1 MEKAT
6 KNVLADMK
14 GWEPT
19 LQDDKKLQ
27 LLDYVQLLI
36 DNPKNNLIDLAH
48 ARMYHMIESHG
59 IEWSEDENGDNKPKY
74 KFYEKEIYGLQYTL
88 ERLTELFY
96 SGGRLLPTRKRIIL
110 LMGPVGGGKSTI
122 ASLLKRGLEEYSE
135 TENGKIYTLIGC
147 PLHEDPLH
155 ALPNQFREQ
164 LTNEYGFYIEGK
176 LCPAC
181 QYKLDKEFNGDFRK
195 FEVNR
200 IIFSEQKRMGIGTFL
215 PSDIKSQSIDEL
227 IGSINLSKIAEIG
240 IESDPRAYTFDGEL
254 NIANRG
260 MVELVEILKSDPKFL
275 YVFLTLA
282 QENQIKT
289 PKFPFIYEDLVILA
303 HTNETEWVKFMG
315 KPENEALRDRIITV
329 LCPYVLEVNN
339 ETKIYNKEWNNSSDS
354 KDVAVAPRTLDLCA
368 TFAILSRLDEPK
380 DKNVDLVKKMKAYNG
395 EEVEGLKSSEV
406 RQMRLESEREGM
418 MGIGPR
424 YIMNCISQAATRA
437 REEYCNLTS
446 EEKTQMCYG
455 IDNID
460 EYGPSIDAIDIMR
473 VLSDSIDNDPE
484 LGNEKKEEYRKLL
497 EMAREE
503 LDKQLKEDIQK
514 VFCFEFEKEAEV
526 LFRNYLNNVIAFI
539 SKEKIKDPITGRE
552 IDADETLMKSV
563 ETMIK
568 ISEGSKE
575 QHRQSIVNRFS
586 RAAQKGKEFD
596 FNTHSDLREAITK
609 RIFEERK
616 DTIQITTTALH
627 PDKEKIGELNR
638 VIRRLSENGYT
649 PYSAA
654 KMVRYVGK
662 LLNR

>member
-6 KNVLADMK
+6 QNVLTDMK
-14 GWEPT
+14 AWVPT
-19 LQDDKKLQ
+19 LQDDKKLK
-27 LLDYVQLLI
+27 LFDYVSLLI
-36 DNPKNNLIDLAH
+36 DNPKSNLMDLAH
-48 ARMYHMIESHG
+48 ARMYHMIESYG
-59 IEWSEDENGDNKPKY
+59 IEWVENENGDNKPRY
-74 KFYEKEIYGLQYTL
+74 KFYEKEIYGLHDTL
-88 ERLTELFY
+88 GRLTELFH
-96 SGGRLLPTRKRIIL
+96 SGGRLLPTRKRIIM

-122 ASLLKRGLEEYSE
+122 GSLLKKGLEEYSE
-135 TENGKIYTLIGC
+135 TEAGKIYALVGC
-147 PLHEDPLH
+147 PIHEDPLH
-155 ALPNQFREQ
+155 ALPTKFREQ
-164 LTNEYGFYIEGK
+164 LQLEHGFYIEGK
-176 LCPAC
+176 LCPSC
-181 QYKLDKEFNGDFRK
+181 QYKLDKEFKGDFRE
-195 FEVNR
+195 FEVGR
-200 IIFSEQKRMGIGTFL
+200 VFFSEQQRMGIGTFL
-215 PSDIKSQSIDEL
+215 PSDQKTQDVAEL
-227 IGSINLSKIAEIG
+227 IGSLNLSKIAEIG

-260 MVELVEILKSDPKFL
+260 MVELVEMLKADQKFL

-315 KPENEALRDRIITV
+315 KSENEALRDRIITV
-329 LCPYVLEVNN
+329 LCPYVLEVDN
-339 ETKIYNKEWNNSSDS
+339 ETKIYEKEWGNSNDS
-354 KDVAVAPRTLDLCA
+354 KDVALAPRTFNLCSA
-368 TFAILSRLDEPK
+368 FAILSRLDEPK
-380 DKNVDLVKKMKAYNG
+380 DKNTDLVKKMKVYNG
-395 EEVEGLKSSEV
+395 EQVEGLKASEV

-418 MGIGPR
+418 KGIGPR

-460 EYGPSIDAIDIMR
+460 EYGPSIDAIDMMR
-473 VLSDSIDNDPE
+473 VLSEAIDNDPE
-484 LGNEKKEEYRKLL
+484 LNNEKKEEYRKLL

-514 VFCFEFEKEAEV
+514 AFCFEFEQEAEV
-526 LFRNYLNNVIAFI
+526 LFKNYLNNVIAFI
-539 SKEKIKDPITGRE
+539 SKEKVKDPITGRE
-552 IDADETLMKSV
+552 IQADETLMKSV
-563 ETMIK
+563 ETMIN
-568 ISEGSKE
+568 ISEGAKE

-596 FNTHSDLREAITK
+596 FNTHADLREAITK

-638 VIRRLSENGYT
+638 VIRRLCDDGYT